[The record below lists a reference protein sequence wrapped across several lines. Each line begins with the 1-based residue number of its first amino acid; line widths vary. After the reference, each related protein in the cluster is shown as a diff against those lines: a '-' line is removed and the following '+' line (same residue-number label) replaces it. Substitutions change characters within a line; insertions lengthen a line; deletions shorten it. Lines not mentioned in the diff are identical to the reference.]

1 MSVSQKLSK
10 KDLRNQVAQTLI
22 STFEGLKDAVS
33 QKKFKRNIK
42 KASKALLTGVKPPA
56 KKKSSKK
63 TKPPVKS
70 QEVSA

>member
-10 KDLRNQVAQTLI
+10 KDLRNQVAETLI

-42 KASKALLTGVKPPA
+42 KASKALLTGVKPPVKQKSA
-56 KKKSSKK
+56 KKIKI
-63 TKPPVKS
+63 PVKS
-70 QEVSA
+70 QVVSG